1 MVYILLGAG
10 FEESEA
16 LVPADLLRRAGIETR
31 LAGVD
36 ALQVTGGHGITI
48 TADCLL
54 SDVVILDGAEMLLL
68 PGGLGG
74 VRAIQGSPAAL
85 SLIRSAAER
94 GLWLAAICAAPTIL
108 AGLGLLDSRRA
119 VCYPGMEDEMGA
131 ALADQSAPVVIDG
144 NFITAQAAG
153 SSFPFALALVE
164 ALRGPA
170 AAGRLPSA
178 VHYHR

>member
-36 ALQVTGGHGITI
+36 ALQVTGGHGITV

-54 SDVVILDGAEMLLL
+54 SDVDLDGAEMLLL

-170 AAGRLPSA
+170 AAEEVAHA

>member
-36 ALQVTGGHGITI
+36 ALQVTGGHGITV

-54 SDVVILDGAEMLLL
+54 SYVDLDGAEMLLL

-85 SLIRSAAER
+85 FLIRSAAER

-170 AAGRLPSA
+170 AAEEVAHA